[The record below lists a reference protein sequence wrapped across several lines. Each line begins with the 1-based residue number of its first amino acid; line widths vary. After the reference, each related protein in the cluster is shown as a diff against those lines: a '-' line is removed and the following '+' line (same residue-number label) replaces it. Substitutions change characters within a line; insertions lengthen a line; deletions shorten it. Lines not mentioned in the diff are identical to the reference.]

1 MEIRIKEEQGF
12 EYVEYGE
19 GPTLLL
25 LHGLFGALSNWKAVM
40 DRFSGRF
47 RVIIPLMPI
56 YKKTQVKASVDG
68 LAEFIKDFLD
78 FKGIKRC
85 TFLGNSLGGHVAL
98 VFAMDH
104 IHYLEGLVLTGSS
117 GLYESGMGS
126 TFPRRGNYQ
135 YIKDRVEYTFFSPS
149 TATKELVDEVFEIVN
164 DNYMTLRIL
173 KIARAAQRQN
183 LREELPKLKLPTR
196 LIWGLNDNITPPHVG
211 HEFNVLMPNSDLRF
225 IDNCGHA
232 AMMEQPEIFNEYV
245 EEFLNKIHPPAAQTP
260 A

>member
-1 MEIRIKEEQGF
+1 MDITIKEEQGF
-12 EYVEYGE
+12 EYVEHGQ

-25 LHGLFGALSNWKAVM
+25 LHGLFGALSNWQYVFE
-40 DRFSGRF
+40 RFSDRF
-47 RVIIPLMPI
+47 RVVIPLMPI
-56 YKKTQVKASVDG
+56 YKKTNVKASVDG
-68 LAEFIKDFLD
+68 LAEHIKDFLD
-78 FKGIKRC
+78 YKGIKKC
-85 TFLGNSLGGHVAL
+85 TALGNSLGGHVAL
-98 VFAMDH
+98 LFALDNSN
-104 IHYLEGLVLTGSS
+104 YLDGLVLTGSS

-135 YIKDRVEYTFFSPS
+135 YIKDRVEYTFYSPG

-183 LREELPKLKLPTR
+183 LREELPKLRIPTR

-225 IDNCGHA
+225 IDHCGHA
-232 AMMEQPEIFNEYV
+232 AMMEQPHVFNRYV
-245 EEFLNKIHPPAAQTP
+245 DEFLVKIYPELNVKS
-260 A
+260 